1 MENVFQG
8 LSNSLD
14 LNNQSVAVDVVRVR
28 VELSPNEMFTDVAK
42 AYSNEVLRITRFE
55 SKKTTISAES
65 MEKFFNTVLYLH
77 VCNVNSMVKPEYR
90 NIIKRVNLPTVLV
103 SILLNIGEATDK
115 DYGLKFVPSM
125 DIDSEQLM
133 SPSEIEDFSQ
143 ELLRL
148 ENLGLK
154 ITTTGLPLPNKC
166 GTIGFMGSQ
175 LVEHT
180 DVRSYRHDHPVMGFF
195 RSMFRSQSL
204 EQVIGLSAL
213 RVRYGY
219 YDHYASLVRVFV
231 NESERN

>member
-1 MENVFQG
+1 MENVFEG

-14 LNNQSVAVDVVRVR
+14 LNNQSVAVDVVRVK

-42 AYSNEVLRITRFE
+42 AYCREVLRITRFE
-55 SKKTTISAES
+55 SKQTIISEMT
-65 MEKFFNTVLYLH
+65 MEKFFNSVLYLH
-77 VCNVNSMVKPEYR
+77 VSNVNSNVKSEYR
-90 NIIKRVNLPTVLV
+90 SIIRRINLPTVLV
-103 SILLNIGEATDK
+103 SVLLNIGEVIDK
-115 DYGLKFVPSM
+115 DFGLKFIPSM

-133 SPSEIEDFSQ
+133 SPSELEDFSQ

-175 LVEHT
+175 LVENT

-219 YDHYASLVRVFV
+219 YDHYASLVQVFV

>member
-1 MENVFQG
+1 MENVFEG

-14 LNNQSVAVDVVRVR
+14 LNNQSVAVDVVRVK
-28 VELSPNEMFTDVAK
+28 VELSPNQMFDDVAE
-42 AYSNEVLRITRFE
+42 AYCNEVIRLTRFE
-55 SKKTTISAES
+55 SRQTIIDQDA
-65 MEKFFNTVLYLH
+65 MKRFFNTMLYLH
-77 VCNVNSMVKPEYR
+77 IQNVQNNLDRSYF
-90 NIIKRVNLPTVLV
+90 NISKRVNLPTVLV
-103 SILLNIGEATDK
+103 SILMNIGEVVDK
-115 DYGLKFVPSM
+115 DYGLKFIPSM
-125 DIDSEQLM
+125 NIDSEQLM
-133 SPSEIEDFSQ
+133 SPSDIEDFSQ

-154 ITTTGLPLPNKC
+154 ITTTGLPLPSKC

-175 LVEHT
+175 LIENT

-204 EQVIGLSAL
+204 EQIIGLAAL

-219 YDHYASLVRVFV
+219 YDHYASLVKVFV